1 MCLAVGGLVVV
12 GDGHG
17 RVTAAPSAQAL
28 RTCVDRC
35 NQNNMVGW
43 GSMSVR
49 VAIRGLTARERT
61 RLSIPDPGRR
71 RCTVSLARPAGR
83 QHLDLEGFQN
93 LVHAAA
99 RYSWMSPPR
108 RSWRSIVFADRSFGL
123 LLPAGGRRAS
133 ARCGR
138 SAL

>member
-1 MCLAVGGLVVV
+1 MCLAVGSLVVV

-61 RLSIPDPGRR
+61 RLSIPDPGDDVAPFPSRG
-71 RCTVSLARPAGR
+71 RPGDNTWILR
-83 QHLDLEGFQN
+83 GFKT
-93 LVHAAA
+93 LFTL
-99 RYSWMSPPR
+99 RLGIR
-108 RSWRSIVFADRSFGL
+108 G
-123 LLPAGGRRAS
+123 
-133 ARCGR
+133 
-138 SAL
+138 